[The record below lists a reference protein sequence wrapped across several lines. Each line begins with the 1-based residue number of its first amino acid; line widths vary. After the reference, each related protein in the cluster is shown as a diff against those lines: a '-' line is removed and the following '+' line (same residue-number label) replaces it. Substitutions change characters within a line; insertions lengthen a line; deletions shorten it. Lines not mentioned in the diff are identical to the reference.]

1 MKQKRMEP
9 MHTELLWKGAVLG
22 FSIAAPVG
30 PIGALAIRRTL
41 RDGRAAGL
49 ATGLGAAAADSVYGA
64 AAACG
69 LAALTGPAAAASSWL
84 RWTGALFL
92 IIYGIRLVAA
102 RGRAK
107 AAPPAAA
114 RSGAFLSAF
123 LLTLANPMTILAFA
137 AMLGSSG
144 AAAWRGAALTLV
156 AGVFLGSMAWW
167 TVLSSAVA
175 AAAGKLGSR
184 CFPALDCVCGC
195 ALAAFGLH
203 ALVRR

>member
-1 MKQKRMEP
+1 MDA
-9 MHTELLWKGAVLG
+9 MHAELLWKGAVLG

-30 PIGALAIRRTL
+30 PIGALAISRTL

-49 ATGLGAAAADSVYGA
+49 ATGLGAAFADSVYGA

-69 LAALTGPAAAASSWL
+69 LAALAGPAAAAAPWL
-84 RWTGALFL
+84 RWAGGAFL
-92 IIYGIRLVAA
+92 VYFGIRLAAA

-107 AAPPAAA
+107 AAAPTRAPG
-114 RSGAFLSAF
+114 GAFLSAF

-137 AMLGSSG
+137 AMLGSFG
-144 AAAWRGAALTLV
+144 AAAAGGAALVLV

-167 TVLSSAVA
+167 TVLASAVS
-175 AAAGKLGSR
+175 AAAGQLGGR
-184 CFPALDCVCGC
+184 WLPALDCVCGC

-203 ALVRR
+203 ALLRR